1 MNISALCQ
9 SLNFNQLTANT
20 MEKLKA
26 SLDQKGVTISDHEAN
41 TRFGDLEITLS
52 HKSVN
57 EGCYLNISNNCIQI
71 NPIGKF
77 GDDCANF
84 SLDLNDQ
91 RSPDDWVKIAMT
103 FIQDALWFK
112 EPEYCFEIYNEDGDL
127 IHDRFKT
134 KVFAHALFKAKN
146 TDSIR
151 NINHDDIYEIVIN
164 IDNEVDGSSQI
175 NYRKD
180 QDFFAL
186 CDRNLGNDE
195 LILALTL
202 IGAKFPNTTYSIRK
216 NQPLGIEI

>member
-9 SLNFNQLTANT
+9 SLDFNQLTANT

-52 HKSVN
+52 HKTAN

-77 GDDCANF
+77 GNDRTDF

-91 RSPDDWVKIAMT
+91 RSPDDWVMLAMT

-112 EPEYCFEIYNEDGDL
+112 ESEYCFEIYNENGDL
-127 IHDRFKT
+127 VYDRFKT
-134 KVFAHALFKAKN
+134 KNFAHALIKAKN
-146 TDSIR
+146 TDTFS
-151 NINHDDIYEIVIN
+151 NINHDDVYEVVIN
-164 IDNEVDGSSQI
+164 VDNEINGSSQI

-180 QDFFAL
+180 QDFFSL
-186 CDRNLGNDE
+186 CDRNLSNDDI
-195 LILALTL
+195 ILALTL
-202 IGAKFPNTTYSIRK
+202 IGAKFPDTTYSIRA
-216 NQPLGIEI
+216 NLSLGIEI